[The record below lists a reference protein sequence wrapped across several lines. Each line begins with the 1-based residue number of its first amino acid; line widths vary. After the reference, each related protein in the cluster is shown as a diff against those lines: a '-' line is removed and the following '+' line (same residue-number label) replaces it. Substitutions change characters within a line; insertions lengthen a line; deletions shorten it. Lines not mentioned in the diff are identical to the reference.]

1 MVVPSRL
8 PPIAS
13 STETAIPSTS
23 SIRAIDSPGFPKPDP
38 RSRTTGA
45 RIRLEGEV
53 ADPASPPPGC
63 YFHPRCRYAKPECA
77 AREPELR
84 DAGGGHVVA
93 CHRAGELTLKGR
105 G

>member
-1 MVVPSRL
+1 MYVGKLVELAERRELYERPRHPYTEALMSAVPR
-8 PPIAS
+8 
-13 STETAIPSTS
+13 
-23 SIRAIDSPGFPKPDP
+23 PDP
-38 RSRTTGA
+38 RGRTTGA

-84 DAGGGHVVA
+84 DVGGGHTVA
-93 CHRAGELTLKGR
+93 CHRAEELALKGI